1 MAPGE
6 SIVVMEAMKMQ
17 VEVKAAH
24 AGTIRYR
31 VKAGESVEGDA
42 VLAEIQ

>member
-1 MAPGE
+1 
-6 SIVVMEAMKMQ
+6 MKMQ

-24 AGTIRYR
+24 TGSIRYR
-31 VKAGESVEGDA
+31 AKAGDSVEGDA